1 MRTAACLLPVL
12 VLAGVRPAAAQD
24 NLPLAVYKVEFRIRD
39 GSDAAARNGRRYT
52 MLLDDGSKGTLK
64 IGERVPV
71 ATASFQPGISSGGV
85 NALVNTQYTYID
97 VGVNIDATVR
107 KQQDKIL
114 LQSDLDIS
122 TLVERKP
129 QPGSAVLPQPTVAQM
144 KTAVHAL
151 IVPGKATVV
160 ASMDDPVTQRKF
172 DVEALVTKE

>member
-1 MRTAACLLPVL
+1 

-24 NLPLAVYKVEFRIRD
+24 NLPPAVYKVEFRIRD

-52 MLLDDGSKGTLK
+52 MLLDDGFKGTLK

-71 ATASFQPGISSGGV
+71 ATTSFQPGIGGGV
-85 NALVNTQYTYID
+85 NPLVNTQYTYID
-97 VGVNIDATVR
+97 VGVNIDATLR

-151 IVPGKATVV
+151 IVPGKATLV
-160 ASMDDPVTQRKF
+160 ASIDDPVTQRKF